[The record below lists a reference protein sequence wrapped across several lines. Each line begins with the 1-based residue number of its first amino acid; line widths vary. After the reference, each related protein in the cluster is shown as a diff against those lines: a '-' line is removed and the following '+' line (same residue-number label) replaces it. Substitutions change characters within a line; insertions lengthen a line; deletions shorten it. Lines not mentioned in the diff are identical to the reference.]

1 MEPNLASYID
11 HTLLK
16 PDVTPEQI
24 EILCREAAEHR
35 FFGVCINSSYIALAK
50 KTLSGTPVK
59 VVSVIGFP
67 LGVMETSAKAFEAQR
82 AVQLGADEI
91 DMVIHIGQLKAGN
104 FSYVKED
111 IKAVVTA
118 AQGKPVKVILET
130 CLLSEEQKRKACE
143 ISVDAGAHFVKTS
156 TGFGGGGATTEDIAL
171 MRSVVGPKVGVKAS
185 GGVKTT
191 EQAWELI
198 KAGANRLGTS
208 SGVQL
213 IQGKNSTGGY

>member
-143 ISVDAGAHFVKTS
+143 ISVDAGAHF
-156 TGFGGGGATTEDIAL
+156 D
-171 MRSVVGPKVGVKAS
+171 
-185 GGVKTT
+185 
-191 EQAWELI
+191 
-198 KAGANRLGTS
+198 
-208 SGVQL
+208 
-213 IQGKNSTGGY
+213 